1 VNSCFK
7 SSTKLVKNFPSAVK
21 YCLSNFSIKPNIE
34 FGTGSHI
41 IPTEESTSHEDN
53 FFGFFEDARTFR
65 FRQERGL
72 SPGRWLMMVISP
84 EGAFS

>member
-34 FGTGSHI
+34 FGMGSNITG
-41 IPTEESTSHEDN
+41 TEESTSHDRT

-65 FRQERGL
+65 FRRSEVCQGVADDGNL
-72 SPGRWLMMVISP
+72 P
-84 EGAFS
+84 